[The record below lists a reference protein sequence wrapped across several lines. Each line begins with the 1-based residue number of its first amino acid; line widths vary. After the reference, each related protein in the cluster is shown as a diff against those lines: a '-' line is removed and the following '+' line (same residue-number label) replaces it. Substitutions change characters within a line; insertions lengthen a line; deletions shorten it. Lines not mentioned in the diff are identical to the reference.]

1 MLSTLFVADIK
12 SSGVHYLQTYTQQR
26 QFARRRDYL
35 GVASPQ
41 STGSCI
47 VRLRVLNV
55 VAVRSVV
62 PAIHKPVS
70 RHIAT
75 LEYYSLGSKARELG
89 DRGTQTLIGLFD
101 FTSQLSPVMLQRRAL
116 LRHLSVSFSFHFVYA
131 YETTIIVVARLF
143 IPSQH
148 NS

>member
-1 MLSTLFVADIK
+1 MLSTLLVADIK

-47 VRLRVLNV
+47 VRLRVDV
-55 VAVRSVV
+55 MAVRSVV

-70 RHIAT
+70 RHIAA
-75 LEYYSLGSKARELG
+75 LEYYSLGSNARELG
-89 DRGTQTLIGLFD
+89 DLFD
-101 FTSQLSPVMLQRRAL
+101 FASQLSPVMLQR
-116 LRHLSVSFSFHFVYA
+116 
-131 YETTIIVVARLF
+131 
-143 IPSQH
+143 
-148 NS
+148 